1 MASSLRARS
10 GALRLLR
17 ASRARAVVSFVALW
31 LGAFAVGCG
40 EEREDATP
48 EGALTLFLDAIE
60 RSGESRGALEQAYD
74 LIDASAQERLVDRAR
89 SATALGARELH
100 PWELLVEGRAL
111 LRFHPRRGGGMRAQ
125 VTGDRA
131 VVTVVGEDGDERA
144 EVPMVRQPDGW
155 RVVLEVPEF
164 RAHPDDGPVD

>member
-10 GALRLLR
+10 GVHGLLW
-17 ASRARAVVSFVALW
+17 ATLSLGAVSFGAVSFA
-31 LGAFAVGCG
+31 AFAVGCG
-40 EEREDATP
+40 EERQDATP
-48 EGALTLFLDAIE
+48 EGALTGFLDAIE
-60 RSGESRGALEQAYD
+60 RSGDSRGALEQAYG

-89 SATALGARELH
+89 SATALGARELN

-111 LRFHPRRGGGMRAQ
+111 LRFHPRRGGGMRSQ

-144 EVPMVRQPDGW
+144 EVPMVRQADGW